1 MDSMREIICNKAD
14 EFAIDKYNQEFYLL
28 TPEQQDVIWEL
39 AVQAGEDWLA
49 AQINRTMEQ

>member
-28 TPEQQDVIWEL
+28 TPEQQDEIWEL